1 MKVDQNPKIGMDFDS
16 FDDAWKFWVDYG
28 GRGGSRL

>member
-1 MKVDQNPKIGMDFDS
+1 MEEDWMPRIGMIFDN

-28 GRGGSRL
+28 GKVGLE